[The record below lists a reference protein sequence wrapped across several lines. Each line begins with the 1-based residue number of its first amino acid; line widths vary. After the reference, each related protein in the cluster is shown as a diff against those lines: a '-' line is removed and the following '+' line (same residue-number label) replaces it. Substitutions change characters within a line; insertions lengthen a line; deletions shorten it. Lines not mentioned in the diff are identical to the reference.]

1 MITRLWITSSGKGR
15 GQALI
20 TNKYIIMTQETKHT
34 GYRSKEYGIPTKRYC
49 QCLELRD
56 NKELIAKYRE
66 VHDEEH
72 VWKEVIEGIR
82 QVGILEME
90 IYIAGTHLVM
100 IVDTAID
107 FDWNTAMAKL
117 ATLPRQA
124 EWEAFV
130 SEFQGCA
137 KDATSDEKW
146 QLMDR
151 MFRLY

>member
-1 MITRLWITSSGKGR
+1 MDAK
-15 GQALI
+15 I
-20 TNKYIIMTQETKHT
+20 TNSNENKANPVNYSTQGFT
-34 GYRSKEYGIPTKRYC
+34 GDP
-49 QCLELRD
+49 
-56 NKELIAKYRE
+56 LIAKYRE

-82 QVGILEME
+82 KVGILEME

-100 IVDTAID
+100 IVDTALD

-151 MFRLY
+151 MFKLY

>member
-1 MITRLWITSSGKGR
+1 
-15 GQALI
+15 
-20 TNKYIIMTQETKHT
+20 MTQETKHT
-34 GYRSKEYGIPTKRYC
+34 GYRSNEYGIPTKRYC
-49 QCLELRD
+49 QYLELRD
-56 NKELIAKYRE
+56 NRELIAKYRE

-100 IVDTAID
+100 IVDTALD

-137 KDATSDEKW
+137 KDATSDKKW

>member
-1 MITRLWITSSGKGR
+1 MTTRLWITSSGKGIW
-15 GQALI
+15 QALL
-20 TNKYIIMTQETKHT
+20 TNKYIIMTQETKNT
-34 GYRSKEYGIPTKRYC
+34 GYRSNEYGIPTKRYC
-49 QCLELRD
+49 QSLELRD
-56 NKELIAKYRE
+56 NQELIAKYRE

-82 QVGILEME
+82 KVGILEME

-100 IVDTAID
+100 IVDTALD
-107 FDWNTAMAKL
+107 FDRNTAMAKL

-151 MFRLY
+151 MFKLY